1 MPTARGA
8 STLGLMVTASA
19 ATMTLPVHR
28 LTPYLRVRIRTD
40 DRSLLLEH
48 RRAPFGLFPLWTHRN
63 EIPLDALASARVERH
78 VRLQCVATAVALA
91 ASVILLDLPVVL
103 GVALSIVAVLELP
116 LAFGPGRA
124 IRVERTDGRSW
135 TIPFCRTHVFDA
147 ALALEDAKRRR
158 NLIEGA
164 AAWERRAAA

>member
-1 MPTARGA
+1 MPSAEGA
-8 STLGLMVTASA
+8 STLEVMTEAA

-40 DRSLLLEH
+40 DRSLLLER
-48 RRAPFGLFPLWTHRN
+48 RRAPFGLIPLWTHRN
-63 EIPLDALASARVERH
+63 EIPLEALASARVEEH
-78 VRLQCVATAVALA
+78 VRAQCLATAVALA
-91 ASVILLDLPVVL
+91 LAIFLLDLPMVG
-103 GVALSIVAVLELP
+103 GVALGIVAVLELP

-135 TIPFCRTHVFDA
+135 TIPFCRTHAFDA

-158 NLIEGA
+158 DRIDA
-164 AAWERRAAA
+164 AAIWEPRVAA